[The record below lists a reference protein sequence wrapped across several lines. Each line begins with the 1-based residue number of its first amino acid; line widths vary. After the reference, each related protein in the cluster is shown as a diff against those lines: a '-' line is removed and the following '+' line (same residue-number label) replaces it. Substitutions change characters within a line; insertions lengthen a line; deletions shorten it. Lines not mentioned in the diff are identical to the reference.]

1 MEILVIDGQGGGL
14 GRQLVAAVKKAVP
27 QAVVTAIGTNS
38 AATSAMLKAGA
49 DRAATGENA
58 VVVGCRRAD
67 VILGPIGIVMA
78 DALLGEI
85 TPAMAQAVAQSDA
98 RRILIPANRCDTL
111 VVGVS
116 APIGTLVEQAAAA
129 VLDGCRNES
138 VSENRIKIHK
148 NKMQKISCPPAEEH
162 DTFCISIIKAISS
175 CHLPYGAACTRM
187 LGASAPQGRLPADRL
202 ILL

>member
-38 AATSAMLKAGA
+38 EATSAMLKAGA

-85 TPAMAQAVAQSDA
+85 TPATAQAVDQRDA
-98 RRILIPANRCDTL
+98 RRILTTSNRCDTL

-116 APIGTLVEQAAAA
+116 APICTLVEQAAAA
-129 VLDGCRNES
+129 VLDGCRN
-138 VSENRIKIHK
+138 
-148 NKMQKISCPPAEEH
+148 
-162 DTFCISIIKAISS
+162 
-175 CHLPYGAACTRM
+175 
-187 LGASAPQGRLPADRL
+187 
-202 ILL
+202 